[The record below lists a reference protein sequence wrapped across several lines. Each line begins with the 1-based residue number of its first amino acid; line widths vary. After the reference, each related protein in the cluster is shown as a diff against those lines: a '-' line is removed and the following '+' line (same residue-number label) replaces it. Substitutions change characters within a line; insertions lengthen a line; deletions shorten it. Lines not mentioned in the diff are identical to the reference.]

1 MKVVIDT
8 IILMAGLIKDS
19 IVREILI
26 SRNIEFFLPE
36 KAIEE
41 IRKYQRELCKKA
53 EYTKKEFERLFSYL
67 LYNLKIVSKNKIK
80 PYMKKAEKIMEKI
93 DVDDS
98 SFIATCLAINA
109 DGILTFDKHFKR
121 QNIIKVLNK
130 KEIIKFI

>member
-8 IILMAGLIKDS
+8 NILMAGLIKDS

-121 QNIIKVLNK
+121 QNIIKVLNI